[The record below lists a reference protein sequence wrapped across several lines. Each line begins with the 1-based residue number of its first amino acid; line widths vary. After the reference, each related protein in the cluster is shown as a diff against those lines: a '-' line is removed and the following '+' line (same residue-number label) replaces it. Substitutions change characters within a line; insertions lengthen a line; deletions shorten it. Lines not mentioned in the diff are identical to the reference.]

1 MIETNYISGVL
12 LYQYRVR
19 VSFNKYIIRYI
30 VLYNNSYFTYINV
43 LVYQKI
49 RYNNELKQCYI
60 TLNKTLLVY
69 KY

>member
-12 LYQYRVR
+12 YYQYRVR
-19 VSFNKYIIRYI
+19 VSFNKYIMCYI
-30 VLYNNSYFTYINV
+30 VLYNNSYFLYINV

-60 TLNKTLLVY
+60 K
-69 KY
+69 